1 MGENECVKGG
11 QTRMGRL
18 DQMADAADRA
28 ASLSNPSTA
37 NQLLERL
44 NFC

>member
-1 MGENECVKGG
+1 MSENECVTGG

-28 ASLSNPSTA
+28 ASLSNRSTA
-37 NQLLERL
+37 NQPLERL
-44 NFC
+44 NFG